1 MRRPFLGDEGNP
13 NDAELTWRRTSDS
26 YYDTLEDSCVVYTYG
41 LQLKKLFSD
50 GEGDPQKAGFVLY
63 NSTDGYYLQAGHT
76 GTIDGRKG
84 LLHHRENR

>member
-1 MRRPFLGDEGNP
+1 M
-13 NDAELTWRRTSDS
+13 
-26 YYDTLEDSCVVYTYG
+26 VYTYG

-63 NSTDGYYLQAGHT
+63 NSTDGYYLQAGAYRDH
-76 GTIDGRKG
+76 RREEG